1 MALSI
6 TNELNPTPPKT
17 GGDSYFEPAVMGGRW
32 SSVSRRDKWLEPDLA
47 AIRESIARTKL
58 ACGVGMAAKRSGHSA
73 TVGREV
79 VESA

>member
-1 MALSI
+1 
-6 TNELNPTPPKT
+6 
-17 GGDSYFEPAVMGGRW
+17 
-32 SSVSRRDKWLEPDLA
+32 VSRRDKWLEPDLA